1 MNTPKIRQSWILD
14 ELRTLPN
21 ISYTEVFAKYSP
33 MFAKSKKT
41 FDKDWK
47 KATEEIKT
55 YQIALQK
62 EKEAIS
68 IKEDTKL
75 FKEGLK
81 TKAERLLIYQ
91 KQINDIEAE
100 LELGTTEDVK
110 SSMGEPTFITRSLLP
125 VEKSSMRKT
134 LKDLQAEISK
144 IEGDYAPTKTELSG
158 EVKTKTD
165 LTKLSTEILEAI
177 ISAQNTEYNEN

>member
-1 MNTPKIRQSWILD
+1 MNNPKIRQSWIHG
-14 ELRTLPN
+14 ELLALPN
-21 ISYTEVFAKYSP
+21 QSYSEVFRNYSVK
-33 MFAKSKKT
+33 FSKSEKT
-41 FDKDWK
+41 FSKDWK
-47 KATEEIKT
+47 AANVVIEKYRET
-55 YQIALQK
+55 LQK
-62 EKEAIS
+62 VKEAIS

-81 TKAERLLIYQ
+81 TKSERLLIYQ

-110 SSMGEPTFITRSLLP
+110 SSMGSLTFITRSLLP

-158 EVKTKTD
+158 EVKTGFASEKQ
-165 LTKLSTEILEAI
+165 EE
-177 ISAQNTEYNEN
+177 EFNEFLKKKYKFKE

>member
-1 MNTPKIRQSWILD
+1 MNNPKIRQAWIHG
-14 ELRTLPN
+14 ELLALPN
-21 ISYTEVFAKYSP
+21 QSYSEVFRNYSVK
-33 MFAKSKKT
+33 FSKSEKT
-41 FDKDWK
+41 FSKDWK
-47 KATEEIKT
+47 AANVVIEKYRET
-55 YQIALQK
+55 LQK

-68 IKEDTKL
+68 IKEDVKL

-91 KQINDIEAE
+91 KQINDIQAE

-110 SSMGEPTFITRSLLP
+110 SSMGEPMFITRNLLP

-134 LKDLQAEISK
+134 LKDLQSEISK

-158 EVKTKTD
+158 EVKTGFASEKQEKEFD
-165 LTKLSTEILEAI
+165 EFLK
-177 ISAQNTEYNEN
+177 NKYKFKK